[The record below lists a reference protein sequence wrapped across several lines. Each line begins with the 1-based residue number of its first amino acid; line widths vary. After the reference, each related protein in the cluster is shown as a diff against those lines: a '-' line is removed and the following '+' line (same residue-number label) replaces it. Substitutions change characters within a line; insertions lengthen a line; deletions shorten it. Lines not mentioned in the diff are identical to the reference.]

1 MATEER
7 KPNAT
12 LSEQL
17 AAEAKRFEFVRAV
30 QLLQRLYPGTTPIGE
45 LGPPDTEAIRFR
57 HDPSFIFHSSDVT
70 SIEPRVAKPGH
81 IFGRITTTFLGL
93 VGAASPLAPH
103 LTEDVFEAEQ
113 NEDHSLRDF
122 YDIFHHRLISLLF
135 RAWKKYRFASGFRTD
150 AADAFTKRAFAFVGV
165 DAGGALPQHGL
176 PPGDLL
182 GLASLVSQHTRPP
195 RMLRLIL
202 ERLLPGVGVDIEC
215 FVARRMTIEEPQR
228 VRLGVANT
236 VLGED
241 MTIGRSVLDR
251 SGAFRVIVGPVPYEL
266 YEAFMPGGRHHD
278 RLKRI
283 VDQFSGGVLEPEL
296 ELKLEQAD
304 APRFRIGHARGAVLG
319 KNTQLATE
327 QRGATRVR
335 IVLGDD
341 PNKSKPRVVSDDEPE
356 VS

>member
-1 MATEER
+1 MAPEER

-17 AAEAKRFEFVRAV
+17 AAEAPRFEFVRAV
-30 QLLQRLYPGTTPIGE
+30 QLLQRLYPGTTPVGE
-45 LGPPDTEAIRFR
+45 NGPPSAEAIRFA
-57 HDPSFIFHSSDVT
+57 HDPSLIFHSSDIT
-70 SIEPRVAKPGH
+70 SIEPRIVRAGH
-81 IFGRITTTFLGL
+81 VYGKITTTFLGL
-93 VGAASPLAPH
+93 VGAVSPLAPH
-103 LTEDVFEAEQ
+103 LTEDLLHAEQ
-113 NEDHSLRDF
+113 DDDRTLRDF
-122 YDIFHHRLISLLF
+122 YDLFHHRLISLMF
-135 RAWKKYRFASGFRTD
+135 RAWKKYRFAAGFRTD

-165 DAGGALPQHGL
+165 DASGALPQHGL

-182 GLASLVSQHTRPP
+182 GLASLVSQHTRPA
-195 RMLRLIL
+195 RMLRIIL
-202 ERLLPGVGVDIEC
+202 ERLLPGVGVEIES
-215 FVARRMTIEEPQR
+215 FVARRMNIEEIQR

-266 YEAFMPGGRHHD
+266 YEAFMPGGRHHE
-278 RLKRI
+278 RLRRI

-304 APRFRIGHARGAVLG
+304 APKFRLGHARGAVLG

-327 QRGATRVR
+327 QRGPTRVR
-335 IVLGDD
+335 IVMGDD
-341 PNKSKPRVVSDDEPE
+341 PTKNKPRVVTDDEPE
-356 VS
+356 AA